1 MSSQATIK
9 FRRSFILVRERSQL
23 ERLHTLD
30 SNDVILEKAS
40 SRQDRKT
47 SSFQGCSSM
56 EGGRLSRWSTEEL
69 DATESITHDWR

>member
-1 MSSQATIK
+1 MSSQATTK
-9 FRRSFILVRERSQL
+9 LRRSFILLRERSQL

-47 SSFQGCSSM
+47 SSFQGFSSRA
-56 EGGRLSRWSTEEL
+56 ERETE
-69 DATESITHDWR
+69 